1 MDRDEAMQF
10 LAANHAGVLST
21 SRADGKPQL
30 SPVTPGV
37 DADGRVVIS
46 TRETAMKVRNLRR
59 DPFASLCVFTDA
71 FYGAWLQAE
80 GTVQIIELPAAME
93 ILVDLYRQVRGEH
106 PDWDQFRQ
114 AMVDQ
119 RRVALRFAVDRIGP
133 TVSG

>member
-1 MDRDEAMQF
+1 MDRTEATQF
-10 LAANHAGVLST
+10 LAQNHAGVLST
-21 SRADGKPQL
+21 TRADGRPQL

-37 DADGRVVIS
+37 DDAGRVVIS

-80 GTVQIIELPAAME
+80 GTVEIVELPEAME
-93 ILVDLYRQVRGEH
+93 ILVDLYRQVHGDH
-106 PDWDQFRQ
+106 PDWDEFRQ

-119 RRVALRFAVDRIGP
+119 RRVALRLAIERIGP

>member
-10 LAANHAGVLST
+10 LAVNHAGVLST

>member
-1 MDRDEAMQF
+1 MNREDALHFM
-10 LAANHAGVLST
+10 ASHHSGVLST
-21 SRADGKPQL
+21 SRADGRPQL
-30 SPVTPGV
+30 SPVTLGV
-37 DADGRVVIS
+37 DGSGFVVIS

-71 FYGAWLQAE
+71 FYGAWLQVE
-80 GTVQIIELPAAME
+80 GTAQIVELPDAME
-93 ILVDLYRQVRGEH
+93 ILVALYRQVRGDH

-119 RRVALRFAVDRIGP
+119 RRVALRVSLDRLGP

>member
-1 MDRDEAMQF
+1 MDRTEATTF
-10 LAANHAGVLST
+10 LAQNHAGVLST
-21 SRADGKPQL
+21 TRADGRPQL
-30 SPVTPGV
+30 SPVTAGI
-37 DADGRVVIS
+37 DEAGRVVIS

-71 FYGAWLQAE
+71 FFGTWLQAE
-80 GTVQIIELPAAME
+80 GAVEIVELPEAMD
-93 ILVDLYRQVRGEH
+93 ILIALYRQVRGDH

-119 RRVALRFAVDRIGP
+119 RRVALRLAIERVGP